1 MRSNALTTTAIALVL
16 WSIPGATGAAIVVL
30 GALSQEKTVEV
41 GKTYQG
47 AIRVRNPGDTP
58 QTVRIYQT
66 DYRFFSDG
74 RNLYGEPGKDPRSN
88 ANWITLS
95 PTLLTIPPKE
105 EVAVNYRIAVPAD
118 KSLRGTYWSMIMVE
132 GTGDAGSV
140 PLAAVSGKARI
151 AVRQVIRYG
160 VQVVTDIGDT
170 GTRNLKLN
178 ARLVRA
184 DGKRLLQV
192 DVANTGE
199 RWLRPSLWAQL
210 FDEKGKFIGKFAGA
224 SARVYPG
231 TSIRKS
237 IDLSSVSVGTY
248 KALVVADAHEDSV
261 YGATYTL
268 KLGREKAAK

>member
-1 MRSNALTTTAIALVL
+1 MRSNALTRTAIALLL
-16 WSIPGATGAAIVVL
+16 WSIPGAAGAAIVVL
-30 GALSQEKTVEV
+30 GPLSQEKTVEI
-41 GKTYQG
+41 GKTYRG
-47 AIRVRNPGDTP
+47 TIRVSNPGNTP
-58 QTVRIYQT
+58 QTVKIYQT

-74 RNLYGEPGKDPRSN
+74 RNLYGEPGKDARSN
-88 ANWITLS
+88 ADWITLS
-95 PTLLTIPPKE
+95 PTLLTVPPKE

-118 KSLRGTYWSMIMVE
+118 KSLRGSYWSMVMVE
-132 GTGDAGSV
+132 GTGDAGPMS
-140 PLAAVSGKARI
+140 LTAVSGKARI

-160 VQVVTDIGDT
+160 VQMVTDIGDT
-170 GTRNLKLN
+170 GTRSLKLN

-199 RWLRPSLWAQL
+199 RWLRPSLWTQL
-210 FDEKGKFIGKFAGA
+210 FDEKGQFVGKFAGA

-231 TSIRKS
+231 TSIRKN
-237 IDLSSVSVGTY
+237 IDLGAVSVGTY
-248 KALVVADAHEDSV
+248 KALVVADADEDSV